1 MDPTQANRLAAIKTK
16 LADDVLVLRGFRGEE
31 HLSRPFTLYAELS
44 SRDPAIALGDLI
56 ASPVGIRLDLGKK
69 GTRYFHGYISKI
81 TQMPGDSDG
90 ARYEAV
96 IVPWLWLLTRTSD
109 CRIFQEMSVID
120 IIQEVF
126 RDAGFTDYKNKT
138 SASYTKR
145 EYCVQYRETAFNFVS
160 RLMEEEG
167 ITYYFLHEEAR
178 HFLVLADSPSSHSP
192 VSGFEKVEWHPAGRG
207 DHRWDCL
214 RQWFTE
220 SQLQPGKYSHRSYN
234 FKKPR
239 VDLDASASY
248 PETLA
253 GEEMEIYDYPGS
265 FESLDAGEK
274 SASIR
279 VEELGSSQDLMRGS
293 GDVMGLAAGYT
304 FELSGHPR
312 DDQNVEY
319 LITGISY
326 RFDQS
331 QYSTGAADGEPPF
344 QCDLTATLAKRQY
357 RPARATA
364 KPVIRG
370 PQTAFVVGKS
380 GEEIWVDKYGRIK
393 VLFHWDRY
401 GKADETASC
410 WIRVSSEMAGKK
422 WGGVALPRIGQE
434 VVVEF
439 LEGDPDRP
447 LVTGRVYNETAMP
460 PYPLPDQKTISTFK
474 SNSSKGGGGFNEIRF
489 QDKKGEEQ
497 LFFHAERNHDI
508 RVKKDCFEWIG
519 ANRHLVV
526 KKDLLE
532 KIENNRDEI
541 VGADNKI
548 KIGKDLHLKIVGKE
562 AKEVGGSHS
571 FTVKGDVIEV
581 FKANH
586 SEQVTSDYFLKADN
600 IVIEGQSSITIKV
613 GGSSIA
619 IGPDGIAIK
628 SSALIKIEAGATM
641 DLKATA
647 PLSMQSSAMA
657 ELKSPMTTVKGDG
670 MLTLKGGM
678 VMIN

>member
-31 HLSRPFTLYAELS
+31 HLSQPFTLYAELS
-44 SRDPAIALGDLI
+44 SKDPAIALGDLI

-120 IIQEVF
+120 IIQKVF

-178 HFLVLADSPSSHSP
+178 HYLVLADSPSSHSA
-192 VSGFEKVEWHPAGRG
+192 VSGYEKVEWHPANRG
-207 DHRWDCL
+207 DQRADCL

-279 VEELGSSQDLMRGS
+279 VEELGSAQDLTRGS
-293 GDVMGLAAGYT
+293 GEVMGLAAGYT

-319 LITGISY
+319 LVTGIS
-326 RFDQS
+326 
-331 QYSTGAADGEPPF
+331 
-344 QCDLTATLAKRQY
+344 
-357 RPARATA
+357 
-364 KPVIRG
+364 
-370 PQTAFVVGKS
+370 
-380 GEEIWVDKYGRIK
+380 
-393 VLFHWDRY
+393 
-401 GKADETASC
+401 
-410 WIRVSSEMAGKK
+410 
-422 WGGVALPRIGQE
+422 
-434 VVVEF
+434 
-439 LEGDPDRP
+439 
-447 LVTGRVYNETAMP
+447 
-460 PYPLPDQKTISTFK
+460 
-474 SNSSKGGGGFNEIRF
+474 
-489 QDKKGEEQ
+489 
-497 LFFHAERNHDI
+497 
-508 RVKKDCFEWIG
+508 
-519 ANRHLVV
+519 
-526 KKDLLE
+526 
-532 KIENNRDEI
+532 
-541 VGADNKI
+541 
-548 KIGKDLHLKIVGKE
+548 
-562 AKEVGGSHS
+562 
-571 FTVKGDVIEV
+571 
-581 FKANH
+581 
-586 SEQVTSDYFLKADN
+586 
-600 IVIEGQSSITIKV
+600 
-613 GGSSIA
+613 
-619 IGPDGIAIK
+619 
-628 SSALIKIEAGATM
+628 
-641 DLKATA
+641 
-647 PLSMQSSAMA
+647 
-657 ELKSPMTTVKGDG
+657 
-670 MLTLKGGM
+670 
-678 VMIN
+678 

>member
-1 MDPTQANRLAAIKTK
+1 
-16 LADDVLVLRGFRGEE
+16 
-31 HLSRPFTLYAELS
+31 
-44 SRDPAIALGDLI
+44 
-56 ASPVGIRLDLGKK
+56 
-69 GTRYFHGYISKI
+69 
-81 TQMPGDSDG
+81 
-90 ARYEAV
+90 
-96 IVPWLWLLTRTSD
+96 
-109 CRIFQEMSVID
+109 
-120 IIQEVF
+120 
-126 RDAGFTDYKNKT
+126 
-138 SASYTKR
+138 
-145 EYCVQYRETAFNFVS
+145 
-160 RLMEEEG
+160 
-167 ITYYFLHEEAR
+167 
-178 HFLVLADSPSSHSP
+178 
-192 VSGFEKVEWHPAGRG
+192 
-207 DHRWDCL
+207 
-214 RQWFTE
+214 
-220 SQLQPGKYSHRSYN
+220 
-234 FKKPR
+234 
-239 VDLDASASY
+239 
-248 PETLA
+248 
-253 GEEMEIYDYPGS
+253 
-265 FESLDAGEK
+265 
-274 SASIR
+274 
-279 VEELGSSQDLMRGS
+279 
-293 GDVMGLAAGYT
+293 MGLAAGYT

-312 DDQNVEY
+312 EDQNAEY
-319 LITGISY
+319 LVTGISY

-344 QCDLTATLAKRQY
+344 QCELTAIPADRPY
-357 RPARATA
+357 RPARVSA

-439 LEGDPDRP
+439 LEGDPDQP
-447 LVTGRVYNETAMP
+447 LVTGRVYNETALP

-497 LFFHAERNHDI
+497 LFFHAERNQDI

-526 KKDLLE
+526 KKDQLE

-548 KIGKDLHLKIVGKE
+548 KIGKDRHLKIVGKE

-628 SSALIKIEAGATM
+628 SSAIIKIEAGATM
-641 DLKATA
+641 DLKASA
-647 PLSMQSSAMA
+647 PLSMSSSAMA

-670 MLTLKGGM
+670 MLTLKGGV